1 MLGISTLSTQKLVSN
16 TIFCFVCFQYK
27 DSGTLKAM
35 ADSMTGVALVPDKT
49 VGSYSV
55 RKSESANK

>member
-1 MLGISTLSTQKLVSN
+1 
-16 TIFCFVCFQYK
+16 
-27 DSGTLKAM
+27 M